1 MLMPIPSSCC
11 MVQLRG
17 IYSLT
22 EAWTSK
28 LTVCYNGLFSAVLV
42 DFEMIKDLI
51 LNQTVTANMVLLVTG
66 GLPYS
71 GKSTLIN
78 KLVNASGR

>member
-1 MLMPIPSSCC
+1 
-11 MVQLRG
+11 MVQLRD
-17 IYSLT
+17 SLT
-22 EAWTSK
+22 EAWTPK
-28 LTVCYNGLFSAVLV
+28 LTVCQVIMDFFSAVLV

-71 GKSTLIN
+71 GKSTLVN
-78 KLVNASGR
+78 KLVSASGR